1 MTHVPLDMLS
11 DDEIERLYDAGLVPD
26 EEIDRIALS
35 RISPRD
41 LAIIDGIGYG
51 LAKLLNTPINQLA
64 AEAAAYRQYGPGAHN
79 KDTRRVARSN
89 LHEPQGTAPPW
100 AYSAAEENEHMSAY
114 PYVGADGQS
123 YPEIASRAVRGVQQ
137 QNPSPVYGYLR
148 TGTDQKIYLYQ
159 TLGDAQGWF
168 ATLTH
173 GQQPHDY
180 AAVFVATD
188 LSRPVHGLESFGHT
202 LVSGD
207 TAVGNLLP
215 FLLGLPAG
223 ALGGYFYRG
232 WRDEHPGKWIPGI
245 SGDPSVGGPWLDVA
259 EPPPTM
265 IGGPWLDIAGQ
276 DPGGYNVGGPWL
288 DIEESL
294 VERQGQEPYVEPYT
308 IGGPWLDIVGAQAQ
322 ADDRGRPRGWPQ
334 TKALI
339 QSAISEV
346 SQAASRAPAEAYV
359 WSLDPPG
366 PSPLPHITLEGTTVL
381 MPFASHDQA
390 LDYMRERIRTPHV
403 ALALFDRRS
412 THWPNPV
419 NWTKNNDPTYEPVI
433 AQQIARSAPT
443 RAAGDYV
450 GAYPWQTTIGSALD
464 DVRTRAQVIANKRA
478 GSVVGVIHTLKDGLW
493 HALAFRNADDADD
506 WLGTATQDPASYTYA
521 AYYDKDDYSWP
532 HPVNEKIGGGRVPSR
547 AGAPIRRGRATT
559 SGNWWA
565 A

>member
-11 DDEIERLYDAGLVPD
+11 DDEIERLYNAGLVPN
-26 EEIDRIALS
+26 EEIERIALS

-51 LAKLLNTPINQLA
+51 LAKLLNTPLDQLA
-64 AEAAAYRQYGPGAHN
+64 AEAAAYRQHGPGTHN
-79 KDTRRVARSN
+79 KVTQAAARGN
-89 LHEPQGTAPPW
+89 LHLA
-100 AYSAAEENEHMSAY
+100 SKENETMSAH

-123 YPEIASRAVRGVQQ
+123 YPEVASHAVRDVQQ
-137 QNPSPVYGYLR
+137 HHPSPVYGYLR
-148 TGTDQKIYLYQ
+148 TGIDQKIYLYQ

-168 ATLTH
+168 STLTH

-188 LSRPVHGLESFGHT
+188 LTRPVTGLESFGHT
-202 LVSGD
+202 FVSGD
-207 TAVGNLLP
+207 ASVGNWLP
-215 FLLGLPAG
+215 LLLGLPIG

-232 WRDEHPGKWIPGI
+232 WQEKHPGKWIPGI

-259 EPPPTM
+259 EPPPAM

-276 DPGGYNVGGPWL
+276 DPSIGGPWL
-288 DIEESL
+288 DI
-294 VERQGQEPYVEPYT
+294 EPYT
-308 IGGPWLDIVGAQAQ
+308 IGGPWLDVEEPYTIGGPWLDVVGAQ
-322 ADDRGRPRGWPQ
+322 ADDRGRPHGWPQ

-339 QSAISEV
+339 QSAIREV
-346 SQAASRAPAEAYV
+346 TQQAGSYPAEAYV

-366 PSPLPHITLEGTTVL
+366 PSPSPHIVLEGTTVL

-390 LDYMRERIRTPHV
+390 LDYMRSRIQTPHV

-419 NWTKNNDPTYEPVI
+419 NWTKSNDPAHESVI
-433 AQQIARSAPT
+433 AQQIARSGSPST
-443 RAAGDYV
+443 AGDHV

-464 DVRTRAQVIANKRA
+464 DVRARAQVIANKRA

-532 HPVNEKIGGGRVPSR
+532 HPVNEKIGGGRIPSR
-547 AGAPIRRGRATT
+547 PRSPVARRPATA